1 MGYIEEVYRD
11 IDFLLYIPFL
21 FKNRRM
27 SGGVEGVSTR
37 QEVYKLL
44 AINKSKKE
52 IATSLNVSMRTVERY
67 AKEYSDTLATSDKE
81 ATTTTEKRRRKQV
94 AIAEIEAGATLEEAK
109 ARSGTTTD
117 ICKKLSS
124 KRKLQQKQAD
134 FLRQLREEHK
144 EKILQNKRDRFEI
157 NTRIKADLSVAETS
171 KLTQEML
178 LMNERTEQEILESD
192 RLDKLERFEF
202 EKEVHKSKLKLEMLE
217 KIAQMSDGELE
228 ELQAYFEEKEINVN
242 AE

>member
-27 SGGVEGVSTR
+27 SGGVKGVSTR

-67 AKEYSDTLATSDKE
+67 AREYSDTLATIDKK
-81 ATTTTEKRRRKQV
+81 ATTTAEKKLRKEIARAHIV
-94 AIAEIEAGATLEEAK
+94 AGSSIKEVSELTRTHISSVK
-109 ARSGTTTD
+109 R
-117 ICKKLSS
+117 LSS
-124 KRKLQQKQAD
+124 KEHLQQKQAD
-134 FLRQLREEHK
+134 FLRQLREEHR

-157 NTRIKADLSVAETS
+157 NTRIKADLSVAESS

-192 RLDKLERFEF
+192 RLIQLEKLEFER
-202 EKEVHKSKLKLEMLE
+202 EKALSDAEKTNEKLDDVLNKLEESL
-217 KIAQMSDGELE
+217 
-228 ELQAYFEEKEINVN
+228 
-242 AE
+242 